1 MPYRPHH
8 RYCALAAA
16 IMSALAS
23 PSLHAQE
30 QDGEALDSLTVYGST
45 YRNTATKTRL
55 TPQETPQGISVI
67 DEQTLLERN
76 ADSVATALRYASGVN
91 TQLRGG
97 AVNRLDLFSIRG
109 FINYQNFYDGL
120 QLIYND
126 WNLQPQIDMQAVQQV
141 EVFKGPTSTLYGAMP
156 PGGMVN
162 LISKKPT
169 TEQYNSVELTA
180 GSHDLRELSF
190 DSSGQLGDSNL
201 SYRVTGLGSS
211 SDGQA
216 ETSENERLM
225 LAPSLDWQVSDST
238 LVNLNIYYQKD
249 PDMGIYTTLPAAG
262 LFQPNV
268 NGKLDPDAFSGDENW
283 NTYEREVLMAGYKI
297 QHDFNDN
304 WQFLQNARFQ
314 RGDAYQRN
322 TYGTTL
328 DADQRT
334 YNRRAYLTDETSEGF
349 TIDNQLSGLVQ
360 TGAIE
365 HNLLVGVDYLQFES
379 DIGYED
385 AAAPSIDLYNPDH
398 SQINAGLL
406 DFAASGYSSDFT
418 IEKRQTGVYLQ
429 DQMRIGQWVLIAGG
443 RHDRYEAKEYGVKY
457 GAAVDNDLKQSNTS
471 WRAGALYLFDNGL
484 APFVSY
490 AESFEPVAG
499 SDRLGRTYEPS
510 TAEQW
515 EAGLKFNPDG
525 GRTNGSVTAYRILK
539 DNVLTRDPN
548 GSAYDQIQAGQV
560 RSQGVELEVS
570 SRLTDSFKVDASYT
584 RQDVEVTRD
593 NSGLEGKTPVWVPE
607 QMASL
612 WLTYDIYA
620 GLLNGLSINGGVRYL
635 GEAEVDAL
643 NSDEV
648 PDVTLVDLGLSYDLG
663 VAAQNL
669 SGATLRMSVSNLF
682 DERYYSCYDTLNC
695 WFGAERSLQ
704 TSVRYDF

>member
-23 PSLHAQE
+23 SSLHAQE

-97 AVNRLDLFSIRG
+97 AVNRLDLFGIRG

-268 NGKLDPDAFSGDENW
+268 NAKLDPDAFSGDENW

-297 QHDFNDN
+297 QHDFNDS

-314 RGDAYQRN
+314 HGDAYQRN

-525 GRTNGSVTAYRILK
+525 GRNNGSVTAYRILK

-548 GSAYDQIQAGQV
+548 GTAYDQIQAGQV

-570 SRLTDSFKVDASYT
+570 SRLTDSLKVDASYT

-612 WLTYDIYA
+612 WLTYDIYT

-648 PDVTLVDLGLSYDLG
+648 PDVTLVDLGFSYDLG

>member
-1 MPYRPHH
+1 M
-8 RYCALAAA
+8 
-16 IMSALAS
+16 
-23 PSLHAQE
+23 
-30 QDGEALDSLTVYGST
+30 
-45 YRNTATKTRL
+45 
-55 TPQETPQGISVI
+55 
-67 DEQTLLERN
+67 
-76 ADSVATALRYASGVN
+76 
-91 TQLRGG
+91 
-97 AVNRLDLFSIRG
+97 
-109 FINYQNFYDGL
+109 
-120 QLIYND
+120 
-126 WNLQPQIDMQAVQQV
+126 
-141 EVFKGPTSTLYGAMP
+141 
-156 PGGMVN
+156 
-162 LISKKPT
+162 
-169 TEQYNSVELTA
+169 
-180 GSHDLRELSF
+180 
-190 DSSGQLGDSNL
+190 
-201 SYRVTGLGSS
+201 
-211 SDGQA
+211 
-216 ETSENERLM
+216 
-225 LAPSLDWQVSDST
+225 
-238 LVNLNIYYQKD
+238 
-249 PDMGIYTTLPAAG
+249 
-262 LFQPNV
+262 
-268 NGKLDPDAFSGDENW
+268 
-283 NTYEREVLMAGYKI
+283 
-297 QHDFNDN
+297 
-304 WQFLQNARFQ
+304 
-314 RGDAYQRN
+314 
-322 TYGTTL
+322 
-328 DADQRT
+328 
-334 YNRRAYLTDETSEGF
+334 
-349 TIDNQLSGLVQ
+349 
-360 TGAIE
+360 
-365 HNLLVGVDYLQFES
+365 
-379 DIGYED
+379 
-385 AAAPSIDLYNPDH
+385 
-398 SQINAGLL
+398 
-406 DFAASGYSSDFT
+406 
-418 IEKRQTGVYLQ
+418 
-429 DQMRIGQWVLIAGG
+429 
-443 RHDRYEAKEYGVKY
+443 KY